1 MSAGLKWFD
10 EISRGG
16 KRIVIIGDMRE
27 IGEAEVPLHEQALE
41 LAQSLF
47 KNDRLITVGSSFAK
61 CKANVENYATAGEV
75 HIAPEAGTWV
85 YLKASNGVGL
95 FKLVPKA

>member
-1 MSAGLKWFD
+1 MQK
-10 EISRGG
+10 ETIVPNG
-16 KRIVIIGDMRE
+16 KEEKQDWKEG
-27 IGEAEVPLHEQALE
+27 
-41 LAQSLF
+41 
-47 KNDRLITVGSSFAK
+47 LITVGSSFAK
-61 CKANVENYATAGEV
+61 CKAKVENYATADEV